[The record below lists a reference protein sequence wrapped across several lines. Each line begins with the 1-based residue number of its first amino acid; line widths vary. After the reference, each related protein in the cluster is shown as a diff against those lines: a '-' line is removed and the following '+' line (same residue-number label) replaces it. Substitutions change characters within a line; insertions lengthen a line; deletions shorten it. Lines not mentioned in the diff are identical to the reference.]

1 MYNLLKIVQDEDP
14 SLICL
19 SEPWL
24 HLPDAEIYLENFLP
38 KYKYFLN
45 SEDRHDKLLSL
56 VRCRAHGGTLVL
68 WKKELDPYVTI
79 LDPVSSRI
87 LVLVLDQPGYQ
98 ISVHITIYLTTSGN
112 DPKFVQDLALLQET
126 INNTSQKYPESVMYI
141 RGDANAS
148 VLPRQNNK
156 RDDLFK
162 YFTESN
168 DLLATPLNHHTYH
181 HFVNEGLSDSSIDVL
196 LSSK

>member
-1 MYNLLKIVQDEDP
+1 MSTDLSDANTSKKLFLTNLTWNIEGLSRNVYNLLKIVQDEDP

-24 HLPDAEIYLENFLP
+24 HLPDAEISLENFLP

-87 LVLVLDQPGYQ
+87 LALVLDQPGYQ
-98 ISVHITIYLTTSGN
+98 ISVHITIYLSKSGN
-112 DPKFVQDLALLQET
+112 DPKFVQ
-126 INNTSQKYPESVMYI
+126 
-141 RGDANAS
+141 
-148 VLPRQNNK
+148 
-156 RDDLFK
+156 F
-162 YFTESN
+162 
-168 DLLATPLNHHTYH
+168 
-181 HFVNEGLSDSSIDVL
+181 
-196 LSSK
+196 